1 MHRSAV
7 GGEPA
12 PCPAVPVGGPENVA
26 VIANTIPAVESHA
39 ALVPDVIREESQ
51 VAAPTVQDFRR
62 SCFAHGSG
70 RHPLLHPAASW
81 IAGRRSVPGVTEDRL
96 VVLPLSTRSMRC
108 EWPGSRL
115 ARLPHASSE
124 SRVEARRVRPA
135 RPRRAM
141 QDPAGDAWESGE
153 FRGDGC
159 WSSPF
164 YCRAAEDRR
173 ACRTAGSTGG
183 PLAAILCA
191 QVIEMQGCPR
201 APGQNRR
208 ARPARSQAPSAIR
221 ATTAMSSWYAPRA
234 IPSRGP
240 ARSLAAGQRRIS
252 AISRPLI

>member
-1 MHRSAV
+1 CPISPATRRAVEVDVHRSAV

-26 VIANTIPAVESHA
+26 VVANTIPAVESHA

-135 RPRRAM
+135 R
-141 QDPAGDAWESGE
+141 
-153 FRGDGC
+153 
-159 WSSPF
+159 
-164 YCRAAEDRR
+164 
-173 ACRTAGSTGG
+173 
-183 PLAAILCA
+183 
-191 QVIEMQGCPR
+191 
-201 APGQNRR
+201 
-208 ARPARSQAPSAIR
+208 SQAPSAIR

>member
-1 MHRSAV
+1 MSSGAPQDTGECPPVPQSVCEQAENPGRVRASGQPRGVQGRS
-7 GGEPA
+7 
-12 PCPAVPVGGPENVA
+12 
-26 VIANTIPAVESHA
+26 
-39 ALVPDVIREESQ
+39 
-51 VAAPTVQDFRR
+51 
-62 SCFAHGSG
+62 
-70 RHPLLHPAASW
+70 
-81 IAGRRSVPGVTEDRL
+81 
-96 VVLPLSTRSMRC
+96 
-108 EWPGSRL
+108 SRL
-115 ARLPHASSE
+115 GK
-124 SRVEARRVRPA
+124 ARRVRPA
-135 RPRRAM
+135 RLRRAM

-208 ARPARSQAPSAIR
+208 ARPARSQAPSAIQ

-240 ARSLAAGQRRIS
+240 ARSLAAVQRRIS